1 MNYMH
6 YLVKVVGIV
15 MLFTFCFAQVQA
27 QQYDRSAGIRLGG
40 SSGLTFKKFII
51 DEQAIEVIVSNRKSG
66 VQLTGLFLMHQP
78 MHVSFN
84 DNFYFYYGVGGH
96 IGVEEHDNLDKIL
109 SSSDPNDFLYEEK
122 SYLTLGIDGMI
133 GIEYRML
140 SVPITFS
147 LDLKPYLNYV
157 GLRKVKADFWDA
169 SIAIKYV
176 F

>member
-1 MNYMH
+1 MNSNNQNSIFIG
-6 YLVKVVGIV
+6 LILLL
-15 MLFTFCFAQVQA
+15 MLSSVHGYS

-40 SSGLTFKKFII
+40 SSGLTFKKFIV
-51 DEQAIEVIVSNRKSG
+51 EEEAFEVIISNRKHG
-66 VQLTGLFLMHQP
+66 IQLTGLYLIHQP
-78 MHVSFN
+78 MDVSFN

-96 IGVEEHDNLDKIL
+96 VGAEKHGDISKVLFD
-109 SSSDPNDFLYEEK
+109 SDPSIFMYEEK

-140 SVPITFS
+140 SVPITLS

-157 GLRKVKADFWDA
+157 GMRKIKADFWDA

>member
-1 MNYMH
+1 MRNLFKALCIAIL
-6 YLVKVVGIV
+6 LVVSFGQI
-15 MLFTFCFAQVQA
+15 QA

-40 SSGLTFKKFII
+40 SSGLTFKKFIV
-51 DEQAIEVIVSNRKSG
+51 DEQAIELIISNQKNG
-66 VQLTGLFLMHQP
+66 IQLTGMFLMHQP

-84 DNFYFYYGVGGH
+84 ENFYFYYGVGGH
-96 IGVEEHDNLDKIL
+96 VGVEEHDNLDKIL
-109 SSSDPNDFLYEEK
+109 SNNDPTMFLYEEK

-140 SVPITFS
+140 SVPITLS
-147 LDLKPYLNYV
+147 IDSKPYLNYV